1 MLTHK
6 QVEHDV
12 SDDDIKGAEVDE
24 GAGVIAAVRLPVTM
38 FVWGAE
44 RRLHLGITADKQTNT
59 THGAKDTLLNNSQLH
74 SYTHYTA
81 SDVFFTQMLFAIPL
95 DRFV

>member
-1 MLTHK
+1 MLTHE

-24 GAGVIAAVRLPVTM
+24 GAGVIAAVRLPITM

-44 RRLHLGITADKQTNT
+44 RRLHLGSHGDKQTNT
-59 THGAKDTLLNNSQLH
+59 THGAQDTLLNNTQL
-74 SYTHYTA
+74 YT
-81 SDVFFTQMLFAIPL
+81 SLLINLFQFLSPYSRA
-95 DRFV
+95 